1 MYEMQ
6 KLKKKSETEMK
17 KVLFI
22 FGAGA
27 SYDAGAPTQGQ
38 IFQKYFE
45 KHGFEDDEND
55 ILKQF
60 FQKIFLIDFSSSNK
74 YSSFPTFEEVLG
86 ILEFAIQNN
95 ASLGRDFH
103 IENIRILKERVI
115 NLMAKTIKESS
126 ENPKNKNHEILIDNL
141 FKENIENEF
150 TYSFINLNYDI
161 LLDNALINL
170 YNNFNNKIYLD
181 YGIELWRNYLNG
193 NWSKSKDP
201 RVYLLKPHGSLNWF
215 YCPSCNSIYLNVKG
229 KPEFKETEIEPIIP
243 ECTYCNSKQTLFI
256 VPPTFFKTLTNLH
269 VTTILQNIQ
278 KEVVNSD
285 YLVFVG
291 YSFPDADLHLKYIIK
306 KAFQF
311 LAKSREIIVIEK
323 EFNSSK
329 KDSPDINLLEVYRRY
344 ERIFKNFYF
353 IPIGFEN
360 FSKSP
365 FEYLNSPSAHC
376 VEPENLDITR
386 WHYILEEKYDVNENE
401 IFEILRKFHIP
412 FYISID
418 WDFVIPDFENP
429 LFYITLIKDFNA
441 DFVKDII
448 AKFQVDKKK
457 YTNLELILIISNY
470 WADEPVFEKGVNVF
484 YFEKLSELIEF
495 LQR

>member
-1 MYEMQ
+1 
-6 KLKKKSETEMK
+6 MK

-38 IFQKYFE
+38 IFQMYFE

-55 ILKQF
+55 ILK
-60 FQKIFLIDFSSSNK
+60 KLFLIDFPSPKN

-95 ASLGRDFH
+95 ASLGRDFP
-103 IENIRILKERVI
+103 IEKIRILKEHVI
-115 NLMAKTIKESS
+115 NLMAKTIKESL
-126 ENPKNKNHEILIDNL
+126 ENPKNKNHETLIDNL
-141 FKENIENEF
+141 FKENKENEF

-161 LLDNALINL
+161 LLDKALINL
-170 YNNFNNKIYLD
+170 YDNLNNKIYLD
-181 YGIELWRNYLNG
+181 YGIDFWRNYLDD

-243 ECTYCNSKQTLFI
+243 GCTYCNSKQTLFI

-269 VTTILQNIQ
+269 ITTILQNIQ

-311 LAKSREIIVIEK
+311 LSKSREIIVIEK
-323 EFNSSK
+323 EFNSNRI
-329 KDSPDINLLEVYRRY
+329 DSPDLKLLEVYQRY

-353 IPIGFEN
+353 IPIGFEK

-365 FEYLNSPSAHC
+365 FEYLKSPSAHS
-376 VEPENLDITR
+376 VEPENLDVAR
-386 WHYILEEKYDVNENE
+386 WHYIREEKYDVNENE
-401 IFEILRKFHIP
+401 IFRILNEFHIP
-412 FYISID
+412 YYIGAY
-418 WDFVIPDFENP
+418 WDFTIPDFENP
-429 LFYITLIKDFNA
+429 QLYIKLIKDFDINIINE
-441 DFVKDII
+441 II
-448 AKFQVDKKK
+448 AEFRVEKKR
-457 YTNLELILIISNY
+457 YTNLKLILLISNY
-470 WADEPVFEKGVNVF
+470 WADEPILEKDVKVF
-484 YFEKLSELIEF
+484 YFEKLSKFEEF
-495 LQR
+495 LRIWKLDVLKP